1 MVYVTYNRP
10 SLKHVVDEFLFAKY
24 IKRNA
29 KGKNFFNVCLIIWKY
44 VKVPLRGIIA
54 VAADQQWLVVAGD
67 LPLY

>member
-1 MVYVTYNRP
+1 
-10 SLKHVVDEFLFAKY
+10 
-24 IKRNA
+24 
-29 KGKNFFNVCLIIWKY
+29 LIIWKY